1 VSRTRTRTA
10 EDAGDEADEAGTG
23 LIGTTFG
30 VVVFILFLLFS
41 VQVLLGLYTTTVVTS
56 ATLDAANRMARADD
70 PTAPIGQATATD
82 RAIDSLG
89 AFARDGRVTL
99 DWTGTTAD
107 EVVVTVHARK
117 MTLLPPAFGAA
128 LGNRVDRTVRVR
140 VERLR

>member
-1 VSRTRTRTA
+1 MNRIRIPTADRERT
-10 EDAGDEADEAGTG
+10 EAGTG

-30 VVVFILFLLFS
+30 VVVFLLFLLFS

-56 ATLDAANRMARADD
+56 ATLDAANRVARAAD
-70 PTAPIGQATATD
+70 PTAPVAQQAASD
-82 RAIDSLG
+82 GAVDALG
-89 AFARDGRVTL
+89 SFARQGRVTF
-99 DWTGTTAD
+99 DWAGTTAD

-128 LGNRVDRTVRVR
+128 LGNRVDRVVRVR